1 MKKRHRGVSKTQTP
15 PLAPPLAPPL
25 STHHGERT
33 SPAADA
39 DYLDDA
45 DSAPVNWSH
54 YLHAPLRRP
63 FMVLVPWVAVLL
75 LSIIVFF
82 VLPKR
87 YKSSTLILVESEKVP
102 ESFVPKMA
110 TEDTSRRLD
119 NLWPEILSRTRLERV
134 LEDTHPYPDIDSKT
148 RAVEKM
154 MGATRVFLRGSDSF
168 AIEFVHTNPQK
179 AQEVTDRI
187 ARLFI
192 EETMKSREQQVEGA
206 VDFLVT
212 QVNDSRQALEK
223 KDEKLRQYKEA
234 HMGRLPEQLQTNL
247 ATMGMLQ
254 GELRSVEEGL
264 FFAREK
270 RDALARG
277 NGRSSGGTTGG
288 VPTAP
293 DELEELRRQLASL
306 SARYTDD
313 HPDMQSLRSRIAR
326 LEERRAALRA
336 ALQDADATATE
347 PLALAAREQYETATL
362 EVKRL
367 EDRRADLERRLSAIR
382 SRVEETPRTE
392 QELANLKRDYDNL
405 NENYVALLN
414 KQLEAQMAGRLERR
428 WKGEHF
434 RMLDP
439 ANLPERPYFPN
450 PLIIIGLGVIVGLL
464 SGLGISLVA
473 EFLDPSIK
481 DASDLETMLTHPV
494 LARIPHLPSLG
505 APSTR

>member
-1 MKKRHRGVSKTQTP
+1 MKSTSKRPRGVSKTQTP
-15 PLAPPLAPPL
+15 PLAPSL
-25 STHHGERT
+25 STHHGERG

-39 DYLDDA
+39 DYLDDG

-54 YLHAPLRRP
+54 YMHAPLRRP

-110 TEDTSRRLD
+110 TEDISRRLD
-119 NLWPEILSRTRLERV
+119 SLWPEILSRTRLERV

-154 MGATRVFLRGSDSF
+154 LSATRVFLKGSDSF

-192 EETMKSREQQVEGA
+192 EETIKSREQQVEGA

-223 KDEKLRQYKEA
+223 KDEKLREYKEA

-254 GELRSVEEGL
+254 QELRSVEEGL

-277 NGRSSGGTTGG
+277 NGRSSTAGTTGG

-293 DELEELRRQLASL
+293 DELDELRRQLASL
-306 SARYTDD
+306 RARYTDD

-326 LEERRAALRA
+326 LEERRAAL
-336 ALQDADATATE
+336 QDADATAAVE
-347 PLALAAREQYETATL
+347 PSALAAREQYETATL

-382 SRVEETPRTE
+382 SRVDETPRTE

-405 NENYVALLN
+405 NENYVALLA

-439 ANLPERPYFPN
+439 ANLPERPYFPS
-450 PLIIIGLGVIVGLL
+450 PLIIIGLGAIVGLL
-464 SGLGISLVA
+464 SGLGISLLV
-473 EFLDPSIK
+473 EYLDPSIK